1 MNGTSSRPCAAPE
14 PRFGWRTSPAPTCCA
29 SRTPTPSAGY
39 SSAAT
44 VNWAAHGPSSGSGP
58 PLPLTP
64 PAPAAPTRA
73 LHLHANT
80 LTYRLDRWH
89 ELTGL
94 DHRDYMGL
102 VTSRTAVGCV

>member
-1 MNGTSSRPCAAPE
+1 M
-14 PRFGWRTSPAPTCCA
+14 
-29 SRTPTPSAGY
+29 
-39 SSAAT
+39 
-44 VNWAAHGPSSGSGP
+44 
-58 PLPLTP
+58 TP